1 MDTLSKRTMRQ
12 TRGGG
17 TTPNSN
23 AAIQAQISAT
33 WPGPKGLGGFFAPPP
48 GSFALFADLNGLTVK
63 ELQELIRTP

>member
-1 MDTLSKRTMRQ
+1 MKTLSKDDLRM

-33 WPGPKGLGGFFAPPP
+33 WPGVGSFFAPPP
-48 GSFALFADLNGLTVK
+48 GALAKFAEFNGLTVK
-63 ELQELIRTP
+63 ELQELIRTL